1 MSTWSPMMGE
11 QRALCRR
18 GKKPAAL
25 CALVA
30 AGGDL
35 DQPNK
40 EGETPRMIATRN
52 NVALPTADEI
62 DAARHRIAKARLD
75 LVRQRAF
82 QICLGLQ
89 STRHQCIA
97 IVRNLDA
104 FVWRARLV
112 DRVSSMVGNCDK
124 GEALSRPQAKQSE
137 LPVH

>member
-1 MSTWSPMMGE
+1 MMGE
-11 QRALCRR
+11 QRALRR
-18 GKKPAAL
+18 LCKKPAAL

-89 STRHQCIA
+89 PLDINALQLCEILMHSFGALGSLIAFHQWWAIA
-97 IVRNLDA
+97 TKVKHFRDH
-104 FVWRARLV
+104 
-112 DRVSSMVGNCDK
+112 K
-124 GEALSRPQAKQSE
+124 QAI
-137 LPVH
+137 